1 MHCKNEYDCIFFFMV
16 PLFSIKNIRT
26 AVAILKGRS
35 LSNWEIVDYEAKVSI
50 SNRLTI
56 KDKMASGQR

>member
-1 MHCKNEYDCIFFFMV
+1 MV